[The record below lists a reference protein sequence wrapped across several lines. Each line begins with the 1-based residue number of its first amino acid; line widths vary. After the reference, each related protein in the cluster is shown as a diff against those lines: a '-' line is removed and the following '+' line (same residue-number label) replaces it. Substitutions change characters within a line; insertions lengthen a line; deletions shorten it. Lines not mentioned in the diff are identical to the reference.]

1 MYCVQWLDYDD
12 DDDDLYDDY
21 ENIHVS
27 ILNILPVKVARII
40 YVFIMVYHVRR
51 TVFIALQWISVV
63 STDQGS
69 YCTLSMVLYYLV
81 IHR

>member
-1 MYCVQWLDYDD
+1 MQWLDDDD

-51 TVFIALQWISVV
+51 TVFIALQ
-63 STDQGS
+63 
-69 YCTLSMVLYYLV
+69 
-81 IHR
+81 

>member
-1 MYCVQWLDYDD
+1 MQWLDDND

-51 TVFIALQWISVV
+51 TVFIVLQ
-63 STDQGS
+63 
-69 YCTLSMVLYYLV
+69 
-81 IHR
+81 